1 MLKAMDLFSFAE
13 NTVKNISKNI
23 SKNLI
28 GKYSQKCIVHAQ
40 KLAEDALKAASKRAI
55 QKLAEATG
63 DLIEHKNAD
72 KISSKQK
79 FEGMRRIQN
88 LIKIIRNTKRK
99 INTTKK
105 GQQVILNLDGQKIVY
120 NQNGISKTNKSVR
133 NTTTQPSKFRKKN
146 WVEII
151 DDACGTQNTNSQIKF
166 KNTMLKSR
174 LCDYSDSYI
183 LVKGTITITRAGT
196 DAAARQADETN
207 TTIFKY
213 STI

>member
-28 GKYSQKCIVHAQ
+28 GKYSQKFIGHAQ

-88 LIKIIRNTKRK
+88 LM
-99 INTTKK
+99 
-105 GQQVILNLDGQKIVY
+105 
-120 NQNGISKTNKSVR
+120 
-133 NTTTQPSKFRKKN
+133 KN
-146 WVEII
+146 H
-151 DDACGTQNTNSQIKF
+151 
-166 KNTMLKSR
+166 
-174 LCDYSDSYI
+174 
-183 LVKGTITITRAGT
+183 
-196 DAAARQADETN
+196 
-207 TTIFKY
+207 
-213 STI
+213 